1 MKTED
6 GEGPGRGRA
15 RRASGGTVEVERD
28 GVEGGRRG
36 AAAANDEDGSED
48 EAEDDGDDEQH
59 PGEAEGA
66 EDEPHQVEG
75 WRLDGDPGDDR
86 LDGQRTEPP
95 SATVD
100 RRRESVNWRVW
111 VRLRASRYVRT
122 PPRRLRASISR

>member
-1 MKTED
+1 V
-6 GEGPGRGRA
+6 EG
-15 RRASGGTVEVERD
+15 D
-28 GVEGGRRG
+28 GVEGGRRAPT
-36 AAAANDEDGSED
+36 AADDEDGSQHQAED
-48 EAEDDGDDEQH
+48 EGDDEQYA
-59 PGEAEGA
+59 GEAEGA

-75 WRLDGDPGDDR
+75 RRLDGDPGDDG